1 MSQRNPLRGLAGM
14 LSDMER
20 MRNLGMSGPER
31 GYEARERTHAD
42 AWSPAGD
49 LFCLGSDLVIRLEL
63 PGVPMADID
72 LTFSDSVLSVSG
84 ERETES
90 DEEVTYWQRERS
102 YGAFRRLFT
111 LPERV
116 TGDQIAAVA
125 HDGVL
130 TVTVQGACTPSG
142 AQPHR
147 IPIGEGSG

>member
-20 MRNLGMSGPER
+20 MRHLGMTGVDQ

-42 AWSPAGD
+42 AWSPTTD
-49 LFCLGSDLVIRLEL
+49 IFCLGIDLVIRLEL
-63 PGVPMADID
+63 PGVPMTGID
-72 LTFSDSVLSVSG
+72 LTLSDGVLSVSG

-90 DEEVTYWQRERS
+90 DEAVTYWQRERS

-125 HDGVL
+125 RDGVL
-130 TVTVQGACTPSG
+130 TVTVRDGCTPSG
-142 AQPHR
+142 VEPHR
-147 IPIGEGSG
+147 ITIGEGSG